1 MADGRSVGALIPRIL
16 AALVLVHVTY
26 NPEGW
31 SFYHWAIEP
40 LVDSAKAPTP
50 GPAALKFLAGVV
62 LVAGW
67 VVFVQATRRSLGM
80 LGAILVMALA
90 GGAIWLLLSLNLAT
104 ASSGR
109 SLQRIALIVLSLVL
123 GVGMSWSHIQ
133 RKASGQID
141 TDEV

>member
-1 MADGRSVGALIPRIL
+1 
-16 AALVLVHVTY
+16 
-26 NPEGW
+26 
-31 SFYHWAIEP
+31 
-40 LVDSAKAPTP
+40 
-50 GPAALKFLAGVV
+50 VV

-90 GGAIWLLLSLNLAT
+90 GGVIWLLLSLDLAT

-109 SLQRIALIVLSLVL
+109 SMQRIALIVLSLVL

-133 RKASGQID
+133 RKATGQID
-141 TDEV
+141 TDQV